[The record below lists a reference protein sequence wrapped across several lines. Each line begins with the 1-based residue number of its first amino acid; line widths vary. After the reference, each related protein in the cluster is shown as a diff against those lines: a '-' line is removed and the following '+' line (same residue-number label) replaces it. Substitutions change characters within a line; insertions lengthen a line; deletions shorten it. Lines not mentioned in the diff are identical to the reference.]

1 MPAPF
6 RGVFT
11 ALVTPMTPDEE
22 LDLGALEAHVDRQ
35 VACGVHGLVALG
47 STGEYYALSPAER
60 ESVVRTVV
68 GAARGRVP
76 VLVGPNAGATRD
88 AVAYAR
94 GAEKAGAAGLL
105 VSAPYYSLPSPDE
118 LVEHVRAVAGATG
131 LPVVLYNYPGRT
143 GVDMTPDVVE
153 RLAEISTV
161 RYIKESTGDITRV
174 SAIVRRCGARMT
186 VFCGCDA
193 EALESFALGAQ
204 GWVTGVANVAPAPAV
219 ELFRLA
225 AERQDLP
232 AARAAHYRLLPLLA
246 HLESCGR
253 YTQAVKAGC
262 AIAGHPVGPPRRP
275 LRMLEEVDV
284 RALRDVLASL
294 LSG

>member
-1 MPAPF
+1 MSAPF

-22 LDLGALEAHVDRQ
+22 LDLGALAAHVDRQ
-35 VACGVHGLVALG
+35 VADGVHGLVALG
-47 STGEYYALSPAER
+47 STGEYYALSATER
-60 ESVVRTVV
+60 EAVVRTVV
-68 GAARGRVP
+68 EAARGRAP
-76 VLVGPNAGATRD
+76 VLAGPNAGSTRD

-94 GAEKAGAAGLL
+94 QAEKAGAAGLL
-105 VSAPYYSLPSPDE
+105 VSAPYYSLPSPGE
-118 LVEHVRAVAGATG
+118 LVEHVRAVAAATG

-153 RLAEISTV
+153 RLAEIPSV

-174 SAIVRRCGARMT
+174 SAIVRRCGGRMA
-186 VFCGCDA
+186 VFCGCDT
-193 EALESFALGAQ
+193 EALESFVLGAT
-204 GWVTGVANVAPAPAV
+204 GWVTGVANVAAKPAV

-225 AERQDLP
+225 ADRQDLP
-232 AARAAHYRLLPLLA
+232 AARAAHDRLLPLLS
-246 HLESCGR
+246 HLETCGR

-275 LRMLEEVDV
+275 LRPLEGDAV
-284 RALRDVLASL
+284 RALRDVIAPFLN
-294 LSG
+294 G

>member
-204 GWVTGVANVAPAPAV
+204 GWVTGVANLAAAPAV